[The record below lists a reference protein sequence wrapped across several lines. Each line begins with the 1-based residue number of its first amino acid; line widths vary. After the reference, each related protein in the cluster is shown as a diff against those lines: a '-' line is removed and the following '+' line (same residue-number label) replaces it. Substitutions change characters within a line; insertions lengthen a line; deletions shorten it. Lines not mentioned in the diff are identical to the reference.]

1 MSDHE
6 LRELKFRLKQANKI
20 LGTTGGRIH
29 QLRAELAEVRLL
41 NSKIDRGEL
50 RRLERQ
56 SVEWAEERAR
66 FIEEGVN
73 ARRRI
78 AELEEKL
85 ADNDPERDWAVLG
98 VRNSG

>member
-6 LRELKFRLKQANKI
+6 LREVKFRLKQANKA
-20 LGTTGGRIH
+20 LGATGGHIH
-29 QLRAELAEVRLL
+29 QLRAELAEVREL
-41 NSKIDRGEL
+41 NSKVDRGDL

-56 SVEWAEERAR
+56 SAEWAEERAR
-66 FIEEGVN
+66 LVEDGVN

-85 ADNDPERDWAVLG
+85 AEQPEIEWAA
-98 VRNSG
+98 RA